1 MIATKMEN
9 FQKNKIDLIRDVSK
23 YFENSYKIENFS
35 HYDCNPNFS
44 IFFSNIEIFRNCDWN
59 WTFFILLTKIEI
71 FRRLWLESCNENQD
85 FRIFFTKI
93 GTKSRFSNIK
103 SHRNVSKIFTQPK
116 FFYDFV

>member
-44 IFFSNIEIFRNCDWN
+44 IFF
-59 WTFFILLTKIEI
+59 
-71 FRRLWLESCNENQD
+71 
-85 FRIFFTKI
+85 
-93 GTKSRFSNIK
+93 
-103 SHRNVSKIFTQPK
+103 
-116 FFYDFV
+116 Y